1 MAIRE
6 GNDDGFGYR
15 SPVTQAAP
23 KPQYSQDEA
32 NINTLQNVLIILDA
46 QIAGLSKDFNAFDI
60 LKLME
65 NSDTLSAAQQKL
77 MVQILGKQNAYDI
90 LMEARE
96 AIDGAINR
104 ANTNYQQRNS

>member
-32 NINTLQNVLIILDA
+32 NIDTLQRVLAVLDA
-46 QIAGLSKDFNAFDI
+46 QIAGLSKDFNAFDVI
-60 LKLME
+60 SLMN
-65 NSDTLSAAQQKL
+65 NSDTMDAAQQKL
-77 MVQILGKQNAYDI
+77 IVQILGKQNAYDI

-96 AIDGAINR
+96 AIDSAVGR